1 MRIVT
6 VRWRMDSQVRR
17 VLDLIR
23 GQTYERAL
31 ITLEYSPWKAS
42 EQLIDVLISVCCRPR
57 PCMLQGTLTTL
68 LPVHASPVAL
78 QRSFVPYMTTLGIGA
93 VLDNRSSA
101 EMLLPAVQQPP
112 SMLQGL
118 SSIWPYVLGK
128 YDVLCRFVPGCG
140 KR

>member
-42 EQLIDVLISVCCRPR
+42 EQLIDVLISVCCRPH
-57 PCMLQGTLTTL
+57 PAVLQDTLTTL
-68 LPVHASPVAL
+68 LPVHALFVAL
-78 QRSFVPYMTTLGIGA
+78 QRSSVPFMTTLGIGA
-93 VLDNRSSA
+93 VLDNLSSA
-101 EMLLPAVQQPP
+101 EMLLHGRSTAANNAAGAIEH
-112 SMLQGL
+112 LEA
-118 SSIWPYVLGK
+118 
-128 YDVLCRFVPGCG
+128 CPGEV
-140 KR
+140 